1 MTLRRALP
9 FTLLVLAVTAP
20 VFIALPLAV
29 HAEGSGHPN
38 TNAPDKPDAVRH
50 AKRKPAVKPPAMP
63 AHPVPYNSLTGTTTA
78 PPRPETSTTTTTT
91 ITTSTPVTPNP
102 TTAKPPV
109 PVQTVIEPAPPP
121 PPPVAVAPAPAPTPA
136 PGEISEIS
144 LKCTT
149 RTTRGVKVVSSGTF
163 YIDLFPSPV
172 FPDELASFQ
181 FRFVDPAHDS
191 LIRGSMC
198 LDTICSAKV
207 SGSAYALVNRV
218 TKKGNALRMSLE
230 RSQGA
235 FYAEEIHGNRHLGE
249 QGYCTVQPLPGPKF

>member
-9 FTLLVLAVTAP
+9 STLLILALTA
-20 VFIALPLAV
+20 APLTV

-38 TNAPDKPDAVRH
+38 TSAPDKPDAVRH
-50 AKRKPAVKPPAMP
+50 AKRKPAVPAMP
-63 AHPVPYNSLTGTTTA
+63 AHPVPYNSLTGATAVPPKPQTTTTA
-78 PPRPETSTTTTTT
+78 TPS
-91 ITTSTPVTPNP
+91 SPVTPTP
-102 TTAKPPV
+102 TAATTSM
-109 PVQTVIEPAPPP
+109 PVQTVTEPAPPP
-121 PPPVAVAPAPAPTPA
+121 PPPVIVETISPPPVAVAPAPAP
-136 PGEISEIS
+136 GEIS

-181 FRFVDPAHDS
+181 FRFVDPSHDS

-218 TKKGNALRMSLE
+218 TKKGNALRVSLE

-249 QGYCTVQPLPGPKF
+249 QGYCTVQSLPGAKF